1 MAVRILNVAEKPK
14 MAKGL
19 SRILGNGQE
28 RYVRRRDASYMPPI
42 APRLH
47 HLCLLSP
54 PSLAPSR
61 PRQRPGHGT
70 YNGIFEFPCNVMSR
84 QAQMTFTSV
93 SGHLMEIDFTPG
105 HGWSSVAPVELFTA
119 PIEQKVRTDMDGI
132 ERTLLEE
139 ARKAQW
145 LVLWLDCDRE
155 GENIAYEVV
164 DVCKRANPRLRVL
177 RAKFS
182 ALIPADI
189 MRAVQTLVPPD
200 HNLSEAVAARSEIDL
215 RLGAAFTRFQT
226 LRLQVRIYHFECMLT
241 GLFTHFPPIFSNKPQ
256 SAFEDIKQVVSYGP
270 CQFPTL
276 GFVVER
282 WSRIQAFVEEQ
293 FWSIQLEYRGVD
305 VEAVQDDEDDGGD
318 GEGDDVSGG
327 PTSSSS
333 RDDDAKVPAADSRRD
348 AGHRRDRGG
357 RGPRPPRGGGA
368 ENFARFAW
376 KRTRLYVNSSSS
388 ILSYYYDWCTHL
400 L

>member
-1 MAVRILNVAEKPK
+1 
-14 MAKGL
+14 
-19 SRILGNGQE
+19 
-28 RYVRRRDASYMPPI
+28 
-42 APRLH
+42 
-47 HLCLLSP
+47 
-54 PSLAPSR
+54 
-61 PRQRPGHGT
+61 
-70 YNGIFEFPCNVMSR
+70 MSR

-200 HNLSEAVAARSEIDL
+200 HNLPEAVAARSEIDL

-226 LRLQVRIYHFECMLT
+226 LRLQVRIYLSFRM
-241 GLFTHFPPIFSNKPQ
+241 
-256 SAFEDIKQVVSYGP
+256 Y
-270 CQFPTL
+270 
-276 GFVVER
+276 
-282 WSRIQAFVEEQ
+282 
-293 FWSIQLEYRGVD
+293 VD
-305 VEAVQDDEDDGGD
+305 WIIH
-318 GEGDDVSGG
+318 S
-327 PTSSSS
+327 
-333 RDDDAKVPAADSRRD
+333 
-348 AGHRRDRGG
+348 
-357 RGPRPPRGGGA
+357 
-368 ENFARFAW
+368 
-376 KRTRLYVNSSSS
+376 
-388 ILSYYYDWCTHL
+388 LSPYL
-400 L
+400 LK